1 MNKKFSFLEPG
12 ERMIFFS
19 KGVTTRETI
28 LNPLVLLLLP
38 PMIGFSMGISIDLL
52 LLPHEFVTAMGILFT
67 LMYFFM
73 LINFI
78 IRLITAKSILTDRR
92 VILIAYR
99 MSWDRAEIPLNE
111 IEEIFIK
118 SSSVHIVRKSQKAL
132 KDIPI
137 AKAKA
142 FVDAYQKFISSHRAV

>member
-1 MNKKFSFLEPG
+1 MNATFSFLEPG
-12 ERMIFFS
+12 ERVIFFS
-19 KGVTTRETI
+19 KGITTREAI
-28 LNPLVLLLLP
+28 LSPLVILILP
-38 PMIGFSMGISIDLL
+38 LMIGFTVGNFTD
-52 LLPHEFVTAMGILFT
+52 LLPHEFVTVLGISLI
-67 LMYFFM
+67 LLYF
-73 LINFI
+73 LTCINFI
-78 IRLITAKSILTDRR
+78 IRLITAKSILTDKR

-99 MSWDRAEIPLNE
+99 TSWDRAEIPLNE